1 MAEEEDRD
9 IIKEARSSGIVRRS
23 SARARTMVRKPI
35 VIVLILAAIVVV
47 VIFLYAQIYSGNNQ
61 SYKIENYNALWN
73 ESLADLRSGNLTID
87 EYCFNSLHDED
98 FCNQYKSLQ
107 YF

>member
-1 MAEEEDRD
+1 MAEDKDRD

-23 SARARTMVRKPI
+23 SARARIIARRPI
-35 VIVLILAAIVVV
+35 VIVLILAAIAVI
-47 VIFLYAQIYSGNNQ
+47 VIFLYTQIYSSNDQ
-61 SYKIENYNALWN
+61 SYKIENYNALYN
-73 ESLADLRSGNLTID
+73 QSLADFRSGNLTID